1 MRMVSAILTS
11 AAVTLAAIAAASASI
26 TVATNAARP
35 ALRVNAR
42 GDAEVSWTAG
52 GVRRYLLV
60 PARGRFIPGARLSG
74 RDVSAP
80 VSTPAI
86 PYARALRRTSDG
98 RLWALQAWRV
108 AFAKSTELRFSRWRG
123 APTQLTLEAMPQGET
138 EVLSG
143 LATFQGRPVAGTS
156 PTNAGKR
163 ILLSAFFDCFGCGA
177 TGWFRFNARRTARDG
192 SFGVTVPLNRRG
204 SRYRVSITGPNRG
217 ATLAPDANAVVGTSL
232 TPGG

>member
-1 MRMVSAILTS
+1 MRGVSILST
-11 AAVTLAAIAAASASI
+11 AAVVAVLFAAAASASI

-60 PARGRFIPGARLSG
+60 PARGLFLPGRRLTG
-74 RDVSAP
+74 RDVSTP
-80 VSTPAI
+80 VSNPTI
-86 PYARALRRTSDG
+86 PYKRALRRTPDG
-98 RLWALQAWRV
+98 RLWALQSWRV
-108 AFAKSTELRFSRWRG
+108 AFAKATELRFSRWRG
-123 APTQLTLEAMPQGET
+123 APTEITLEATPQGET
-138 EVLSG
+138 EVLAG
-143 LATFQGRPVAGTS
+143 VATFQGRPVAGTS

-177 TGWFRFNARRTARDG
+177 SGWFRFNARRTARDG
-192 SFGVTVPLNRRG
+192 SFGVTVPLTRRG

-217 ATLAPDANAVVGTSL
+217 LTLAPDASAVVATSL
-232 TPGG
+232 APGG